1 MDKLSNR
8 KRCLK
13 CQYYGCNVCPLMAG
27 ADTFKIDKCIL
38 EYDTIKDIKEN
49 SLDYFVFYNNPVEY
63 LSYLGFKEKDNY
75 PVPGQKVLTLT
86 AGFSSSYSGKFVQVD
101 SEDEVQIFLS
111 DANGE
116 YAVSKTEWWKK
127 LFKLD

>member
-13 CQYYGCNVCPLMAG
+13 CQYYGRNVCPLMAG

-86 AGFSSSYSGKFVQVD
+86 AGFSSSYSGKFV
-101 SEDEVQIFLS
+101 
-111 DANGE
+111 
-116 YAVSKTEWWKK
+116 
-127 LFKLD
+127 